1 MELMDKIEQTVKAMQ
16 QGIDT
21 QSISLLLG
29 ILGVAITVF
38 TVVYSFMES
47 TKERKRLLFDRVN
60 AVENVNDMDPV
71 LRADL
76 SFATKRLTEL
86 WNMNKVIVSIIISD
100 IVIMGIYIVH
110 LMFKEIEWLWYT
122 SVVLE
127 ILLIILCLITLYVY
141 IKQYYNRFVN
151 IV

>member
-29 ILGVAITVF
+29 ILGIAITVF

-60 AVENVNDMDPV
+60 AIANVNDMDPV

-76 SFATKRLTEL
+76 SFATKRLNEL
-86 WNMNKVIVSIIISD
+86 WKMNLVIVAIIISD

-110 LMFKEIEWLWYT
+110 LIFKNIEWLWYT

-127 ILLIILCLITLYVY
+127 ILLILLCLITLYVY